1 MLGTGAGQTCLAGDR
16 NLFVCN
22 LKLLRVSQVV
32 PRT

>member
-1 MLGTGAGQTCLAGDR
+1 MLGTGAGQTCLAGAR